1 MLKALTLTAIIC
13 SCSVVFSGQVV
24 AQFATPEYFEMV
36 KSADKLYKK
45 KAYSEAA
52 LAFSQAFETLGN
64 KGSADDRFRAACA
77 WAVSGNADSSFSQLD
92 KLASSGMFYD
102 YDRLIEEKL
111 LESLHNDDRWENV
124 VQSIYENRKNKPQLN
139 EPLAKEL
146 VQISKKDS
154 DMRNKLIKL
163 EKKHGP
169 ESESVRNLWDEINRQ
184 DSIHLIR
191 VKQIIS
197 EHGWLGPLEVGR
209 EGNAALFLVIQH
221 SDTATQRKYLPVLRQ
236 AVENH
241 KAYASDLALLED
253 RVLIGLGKKQI
264 YGSQLETD
272 PITGKLFVSPLQ
284 DPDGV
289 DERRAKIGLAPM
301 KEYLSVWNLEW
312 DLEAYKAMLEIKE
325 KKK

>member
-1 MLKALTLTAIIC
+1 
-13 SCSVVFSGQVV
+13 
-24 AQFATPEYFEMV
+24 
-36 KSADKLYKK
+36 
-45 KAYSEAA
+45 
-52 LAFSQAFETLGN
+52 
-64 KGSADDRFRAACA
+64 
-77 WAVSGNADSSFSQLD
+77 
-92 KLASSGMFYD
+92 MFYD
-102 YDRLIEEKL
+102 YDRLVEEKL
-111 LESLHNDDRWENV
+111 LESLHNDDRWEMI
-124 VQSIYENRKNKPQLN
+124 VQSIHENRDNKPQLN
-139 EPLAKEL
+139 KPLAKEL
-146 VQISKKDS
+146 AQISKKDS
-154 DMRNKLIKL
+154 DMRNKVIKL
-163 EKKHGP
+163 EKNHGS
-169 ESESVRNLWDEINRQ
+169 ESESVRKFWSEISRQ
-184 DSIHLIR
+184 DSIHLSR

-272 PITGKLFVSPLQ
+272 PVTGKLFVSPLQ

-289 DERRAKIGLAPM
+289 DERRAKIGLTPM
-301 KEYLSVWNLEW
+301 NDYLAFWNLKW
-312 DLEAYKAMLEIKE
+312 DVEAYKAMLEIKE